1 MDILKRNKAPFSA
14 AVWGALETEAAAV
27 FQKHLTG
34 RKVVDYTGPAG
45 LGFAGVNTG
54 RAVAAK
60 EKLGSVSVAVREN
73 LPVLELK
80 VPFVVKESEIDLILR
95 GAPVFD
101 NTSIVAAAKALC
113 DAENALVFDGYKKE
127 GIEGMVGALTN
138 SAVKVKGDDILPGV
152 AEAVKELVNAQV
164 DGPYALLIQPQ
175 YYGKLFSVAG
185 NAGYPLTK
193 KLSELL
199 KGGEVLPVPS
209 LKKGAM
215 VVSLRG
221 GDYEILGGV
230 DIAMGYNKE
239 LADGHELFLFETLT
253 FRVNTPEAAVALEW

>member
-1 MDILKRNKAPFSA
+1 MDILKRNKAPFSPA
-14 AVWGALETEAAAV
+14 IWSVLEAEALAV
-27 FQKHLTG
+27 FQKHLSG

-45 LGFAGVNTG
+45 LAFAGVNTG
-54 RAVAAK
+54 RAVASK
-60 EKLGSVSVAVREN
+60 EKLGSVSVSVREN

-80 VPFVVKESEIDLILR
+80 VPFVVQESEIELILR
-95 GAPVFD
+95 GAPAFD
-101 NTSIVAAAKALC
+101 NESIVKAAKTLC
-113 DAENALVFDGYKKE
+113 EAENALVFDGLKKE
-127 GIEGMVGALTN
+127 GIEGILSALCN
-138 SAVKVKGDDILPGV
+138 PGVKVKGDDILPGV
-152 AEAVKELVNAQV
+152 AEAVKELANAQV

-215 VVSLRG
+215 VVSQRG

-239 LADGHELFLFETLT
+239 TASGHELFFFETLT